1 MNGSNGS
8 HNIGAGS
15 IGSRLHNSIEHEP
28 THIQHR
34 CSVDSNKR
42 NTRLISLSNTL
53 KTKQQQQSK
62 ARSTQ
67 CSAPRPT
74 YSVFRKMCGRPFLGS
89 APSFP
94 KKLRIYEQSV
104 PKRSNPSNTHPLLIQ
119 KTSIMRCPETPAFHC
134 CPTRHSYPGSTE
146 TCIVQT
152 STTGKTKT
160 SPQAM

>member
-1 MNGSNGS
+1 VNGSNGS

-74 YSVFRKMCGRPFLGS
+74 HSVFRKMCGRPFLGS

-94 KKLRIYEQSV
+94 KKLRICKQSIQ
-104 PKRSNPSNTHPLLIQ
+104 KRSNSVRASSCQQIIH
-119 KTSIMRCPETPAFHC
+119 
-134 CPTRHSYPGSTE
+134 TRNKGQQHK
-146 TCIVQT
+146 Q
-152 STTGKTKT
+152 GKNGGVGT
-160 SPQAM
+160 QAALPRLQII